1 MIIKILIVILF
12 LLVVFSLFKALFV
25 MLKDDKA
32 VSMSQV
38 LGKRLISSITILAII
53 LIFASLGV
61 IQLNPTP
68 I

>member
-12 LLVVFSLFKALFV
+12 LLVVFSLFKALFI

>member
-1 MIIKILIVILF
+1 
-12 LLVVFSLFKALFV
+12 